1 MEMLDRLDE
10 LADMVETAK
19 SLPLSQSCVL
29 PRADLLDLIDE
40 VRAALPDTVR
50 EADVVVQQRDDIL
63 DDAERESQAIVAEA
77 EAAATK
83 IINEA
88 TEIAN
93 NRRSAAAAEAEQV
106 LAEARMQS
114 ALIVDSHTITV
125 TARDEATRVINEAT
139 EKAEMIVVST
149 KHRATTLLAK
159 AEQSLSS
166 ALDEV
171 HRSLAELDSP
181 SHQFIADLDADNADE
196 PVGLRTNIDHVDH
209 REDEF
214 YDFGTDDEVD
224 DGGSGYYR

>member
-125 TARDEATRVINEAT
+125 TARDEANRVIDEAT

-181 SHQFIADLDADNADE
+181 RHQFIADLDADNADE

-214 YDFGTDDEVD
+214 YDFGSDEEVG